1 MEFTYTH
8 VHTHK
13 QNQNSTKKKYKRVI
27 WQAKNTKNDIEG
39 KKKKKKLTKTQTG
52 KQNQSR
58 VPTGE

>member
-8 VHTHK
+8 IHTHK

-39 KKKKKKLTKTQTG
+39 KKRKKK
-52 KQNQSR
+52 NN
-58 VPTGE
+58 